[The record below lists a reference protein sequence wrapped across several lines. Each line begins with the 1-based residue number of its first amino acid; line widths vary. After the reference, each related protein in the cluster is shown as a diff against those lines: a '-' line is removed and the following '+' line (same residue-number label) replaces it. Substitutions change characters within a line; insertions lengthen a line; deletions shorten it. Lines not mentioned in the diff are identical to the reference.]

1 MGLVHYKLRRS
12 LKTVPM
18 SADTSKSAQVVKD
31 YMRHKLAIS
40 ALRHIHELIREFE
53 KGRALDL
60 RLAQFGSIIILALI
74 AGSFWF
80 LLGVDRMTLF

>member
-12 LKTVPM
+12 PKTVSM
-18 SADTSKSAQVVKD
+18 SVDTSKSEQVVKD
-31 YMRHKLAIS
+31 YMRHKLVIS

-60 RLAQFGSIIILALI
+60 RLAQFGLIMILALI
-74 AGSFWF
+74 AGSICY